1 MSIRDRLVEQA
12 SKIASSGAFVRL
24 VSNDR
29 VMKLATGLMD
39 ARGRLSA
46 AGERVSEA
54 LDILKNGYALPNI
67 DPALDDDAP
76 VHEAKGGRNGV
87 SAASRSAASA
97 AFSADPAP
105 APVRG
110 TTTASTNGAA
120 DAETSS
126 LPDVR
131 VNANAAAAA
140 SGTKGAGAGAVT
152 NGYKPDAGSSEEK
165 LATQMA
171 SRVSLSRIG
180 GRDVFEKCFKFM
192 TADNARAMGVYPF
205 FRPLDFNQGPEAQLE
220 GRRVT
225 MFGSNNYLGLTT
237 HPKVREAAK
246 QAIDKYGTS
255 MTGSRLVNGSM
266 RLHNELE
273 EKLAAYHGKEA
284 GLVFTTGYQV
294 NIATISALLS
304 NKRCVAVIDKDDHA
318 SIYDGVRLAQA
329 TGARMVRYKHND
341 AASLDSALSELPEA
355 EGALVITDGVFSA
368 QGEIA
373 ELPGIVE
380 VVKKHKARILVDDAH
395 ALGVIGP
402 GGRGTA
408 AHFGISDQVDLIGGT
423 FSKSLASIGGWL
435 VGDRKVL
442 DYIQHFAFSF
452 LFAASAA
459 PPSVAAAMAALEV
472 MQEEPWR
479 QEKLRENFTYM
490 RTELRRLGF
499 ELGKT
504 ETAVIP
510 IYIRDDLKTVMM
522 WKSLLDEH
530 SIYVNPFITPGVP
543 PKQQVLRTSYMA
555 THERH
560 HLDRALEAFEKVGKK
575 FGVI

>member
-1 MSIRDRLVEQA
+1 MSMKDRLVDQA
-12 SKIASSGAFVRL
+12 KKLASSGRVVRA

-29 VMKLATGLMD
+29 VMRLATGIMD
-39 ARGRLSA
+39 AKNRLSA
-46 AGERVSEA
+46 ARERAAEA
-54 LDILKNGYALPNI
+54 WDILLNGHALPNI
-67 DPALDDDAP
+67 DPALDDEAG
-76 VHEAKGGRNGV
+76 VHGA
-87 SAASRSAASA
+87 
-97 AFSADPAP
+97 AP
-105 APVRG
+105 AAPRG
-110 TTTASTNGAA
+110 AAPRAAVASGAAGAAAVAAEVAVNGAAPRDAAGAAARQHTNGAG
-120 DAETSS
+120 
-126 LPDVR
+126 
-131 VNANAAAAA
+131 ANGAGTYVAAAA
-140 SGTKGAGAGAVT
+140 
-152 NGYKPDAGSSEEK
+152 EQQ

-171 SRVSLSRIG
+171 ARTSLSRIG
-180 GRDVFEKCFKFM
+180 GRDVFEKAYKFM

-205 FRPLDFNQGPEAQLE
+205 FRPLDFNNGPEAQLE
-220 GRRVT
+220 GRSVI
-225 MFGSNNYLGLTT
+225 MLGSNNYLGLTT
-237 HPKVREAAK
+237 HPKVREAARN
-246 QAIDKYGTS
+246 AIDKYGTS

-273 EKLAAYHGKEA
+273 QKLAAYHGKEA

-304 NKRCVAVIDKDDHA
+304 NKRSVALIDKDDHA

-329 TGARMVRYKHND
+329 AGARMVRYKHSD
-341 AASLDSALSELPEA
+341 PAALDSALAELA
-355 EGALVITDGVFSA
+355 DTEGALVITDGVFSA

-373 ELPGIVE
+373 ALPGIVE
-380 VVKKHKARILVDDAH
+380 VVKKHKARLLVDDAH

-408 AHFGISDQVDLIGGT
+408 AHFGLSGDVDLIGGT

-435 VGDRKVL
+435 VGERKVL
-442 DYIQHFAFSF
+442 DYIQHFAYSF

-459 PPSVAAAMAALEV
+459 PPCVAAAMASLEV

-490 RTELRRLGF
+490 RTELKRLGF

-522 WKSLLDEH
+522 WKSLLDDYAV
-530 SIYVNPFITPGVP
+530 YVNPFITPGVP

-555 THERH
+555 THERK
-560 HLDRALEAFEKVGKK
+560 HLDHALEAFEKVGKK

>member
-1 MSIRDRLVEQA
+1 MRMKDRLVDQA
-12 SKIASSGAFVRL
+12 KKLTSSGVVVRV

-29 VMKLATGLMD
+29 VMRLATGVMD
-39 ARGRLSA
+39 AKNRLRA
-46 AGERVSEA
+46 ARERAAEA
-54 LDILKNGYALPNI
+54 WDILLNGHALPNI
-67 DPALDDDAP
+67 DPSLDDEAGVHGATPSRAAARRPAAP
-76 VHEAKGGRNGV
+76 AAPAASGAGLSVVEETASSEAPRERGVASRPHVNGV
-87 SAASRSAASA
+87 GS
-97 AFSADPAP
+97 
-105 APVRG
+105 
-110 TTTASTNGAA
+110 NGAGSNGA
-120 DAETSS
+120 GTY
-126 LPDVR
+126 V
-131 VNANAAAAA
+131 AAAA
-140 SGTKGAGAGAVT
+140 
-152 NGYKPDAGSSEEK
+152 EQQ

-171 SRVSLSRIG
+171 ARTSLARIG
-180 GRDVFEKCFKFM
+180 GRDVFEKAYKFM

-205 FRPLDFNQGPEAQLE
+205 FRPLDFNNGPEAQLE
-220 GRRVT
+220 GRSVI
-225 MFGSNNYLGLTT
+225 MLGSNNYLGLTT
-237 HPKVREAAK
+237 HPKVREAARN
-246 QAIDKYGTS
+246 AIDKYGTS

-273 EKLAAYHGKEA
+273 QKLAAYHGKEA

-304 NKRCVAVIDKDDHA
+304 NKRSVAMIDKDDHA

-329 TGARMVRYKHND
+329 AGARMVRYKHSD
-341 AASLDSALSELPEA
+341 PAALDSALSEIA
-355 EGALVITDGVFSA
+355 DTEGALVITDGVFSA

-373 ELPGIVE
+373 SLPGIVE
-380 VVKKHKARILVDDAH
+380 VVKKHKARLLVDDAH

-408 AHFGISDQVDLIGGT
+408 AHFGLGKEVDLIGGT

-435 VGDRKVL
+435 VGERKVL
-442 DYIQHFAFSF
+442 DYIQHFAYSF

-459 PPSVAAAMAALEV
+459 PPCVAAAMASLEV

-490 RTELRRLGF
+490 RTELQRLGF

-522 WKSLLDEH
+522 WKSLLDDY
-530 SIYVNPFITPGVP
+530 SLYVNPFITPGVP

-555 THERH
+555 THERK
-560 HLDRALEAFEKVGKK
+560 HLDHALEAFEKVGKK

>member
-1 MSIRDRLVEQA
+1 
-12 SKIASSGAFVRL
+12 
-24 VSNDR
+24 
-29 VMKLATGLMD
+29 
-39 ARGRLSA
+39 
-46 AGERVSEA
+46 
-54 LDILKNGYALPNI
+54 
-67 DPALDDDAP
+67 
-76 VHEAKGGRNGV
+76 
-87 SAASRSAASA
+87 
-97 AFSADPAP
+97 
-105 APVRG
+105 
-110 TTTASTNGAA
+110 
-120 DAETSS
+120 
-126 LPDVR
+126 
-131 VNANAAAAA
+131 
-140 SGTKGAGAGAVT
+140 
-152 NGYKPDAGSSEEK
+152 
-165 LATQMA
+165 
-171 SRVSLSRIG
+171 
-180 GRDVFEKCFKFM
+180 M

-205 FRPLDFNQGPEAQLE
+205 FRPLDFNNGPEAQLE
-220 GRRVT
+220 GRKVV
-225 MFGSNNYLGLTT
+225 MLGSNNYLGLTT

-273 EKLAAYHGKEA
+273 QKLAAFHGKEA

-304 NKRCVAVIDKDDHA
+304 NKKSIAVIDKDDHA
-318 SIYDGVRLAQA
+318 SIYDGVRLALA

-341 AASLDSALSELPEA
+341 AASLDAALSEIGET

-373 ELPGIVE
+373 HLPGVVE

-408 AHFGISDQVDLIGGT
+408 ASFGIADQVDLIGGT

-435 VGDRKVL
+435 VGERKVL
-442 DYIQHFAFSF
+442 DYIQHFASSF

-459 PPSVAAAMAALEV
+459 PPCVAAAMAALEV

-490 RTELRRLGF
+490 REELRRLGF

-510 IYIRDDLKTVMM
+510 IYIREDLRTVMM
-522 WKSLLDEH
+522 WKSLLDDY

-555 THERH
+555 THERS

>member
-1 MSIRDRLVEQA
+1 MSLKDRLVERG
-12 SKIASSGAFVRL
+12 KKLASSGVVVRL
-24 VSNDR
+24 VSNDT
-29 VMKLATGLMD
+29 VMKLATGVMD
-39 ARGRLSA
+39 ARSRLEA
-46 AGERVSEA
+46 VRAPISEA
-54 LDILKNGYALPNI
+54 FSILLNGHALPTI
-67 DPALDDDAP
+67 DPALEGET
-76 VHEAKGGRNGV
+76 EATGRNG
-87 SAASRSAASA
+87 AARHVAPERPAVNGKASVG
-97 AFSADPAP
+97 AP
-105 APVRG
+105 
-110 TTTASTNGAA
+110 S
-120 DAETSS
+120 
-126 LPDVR
+126 
-131 VNANAAAAA
+131 AAAAPA
-140 SGTKGAGAGAVT
+140 SAPSAPAAVNGAG
-152 NGYKPDAGSSEEK
+152 PGSAPASTAAEQK
-165 LATQMA
+165 LASQMA
-171 SRVSLSRIG
+171 SRTSLSRIG

-205 FRPLDFNQGPEAQLE
+205 FRPLDFNNGPEAQLE
-220 GRRVT
+220 GRTVV
-225 MFGSNNYLGLTT
+225 MLGSNNYLGLTT

-255 MTGSRLVNGSM
+255 MTGSRLVNGTM
-266 RLHNELE
+266 RLHKELE

-294 NIATISALLS
+294 NIASISALLA
-304 NKRCVAVIDKDDHA
+304 NKKSVAVIDKDDHA

-329 TGARMVRYKHND
+329 AGAKMVRYKHSD
-341 AASLDSALSELPEA
+341 PAALDQALSELEDA

-373 ELPGIVE
+373 NLPPLVE
-380 VVKKHKARILVDDAH
+380 IVKKHKARIMVDDAH

-402 GGRGTA
+402 LGRGTA
-408 AHFGISDQVDLIGGT
+408 AHFGIADQVDLIGGT

-435 VGDRKVL
+435 VGERKVL
-442 DYIQHFAFSF
+442 DYIQHFASSF

-459 PPSVAAAMAALEV
+459 PPQVAAAMAALEV

-490 RTELRRLGF
+490 RNELKRLGF

-510 IYIRDDLKTVMM
+510 IYIRDDMKTVMM
-522 WKSLLDEH
+522 WKALLDDH
-530 SIYVNPFITPGVP
+530 SIYVNPFITPGVA

-555 THERH
+555 THERV
-560 HLDRALEAFEKVGKK
+560 HLDRALEAFAQVGKK

>member
-1 MSIRDRLVEQA
+1 MRSQGMRMKDRLVDQA
-12 SKIASSGAFVRL
+12 KKLTSSGVVVRV

-29 VMKLATGLMD
+29 VMRLATGVMD
-39 ARGRLSA
+39 AKNRLRA
-46 AGERVSEA
+46 ARERAAEA
-54 LDILKNGYALPNI
+54 WDILLNGHALPNI
-67 DPALDDDAP
+67 DPALDDEAGVHVATPSRAAARQPAAGGAGGAGLSVVEETASSDAP
-76 VHEAKGGRNGV
+76 RERTAERAAARTHVNGV
-87 SAASRSAASA
+87 GA
-97 AFSADPAP
+97 
-105 APVRG
+105 
-110 TTTASTNGAA
+110 NGAG
-120 DAETSS
+120 
-126 LPDVR
+126 
-131 VNANAAAAA
+131 ANGAGTYVAAAA
-140 SGTKGAGAGAVT
+140 
-152 NGYKPDAGSSEEK
+152 EQQ

-171 SRVSLSRIG
+171 ARTSLSRIG
-180 GRDVFEKCFKFM
+180 GRDVFEKAYKFM

-205 FRPLDFNQGPEAQLE
+205 FRPLDFNNGPEAQLE
-220 GRRVT
+220 GRTVI
-225 MFGSNNYLGLTT
+225 MLGSNNYLGLTT
-237 HPKVREAAK
+237 HPKVREAARN
-246 QAIDKYGTS
+246 AIDKYGTS

-273 EKLAAYHGKEA
+273 QKLAAFHGKEA

-304 NKRCVAVIDKDDHA
+304 NKRSVAMIDKDDHA

-329 TGARMVRYKHND
+329 AGARMVRYKHSD
-341 AASLDSALSELPEA
+341 PAALDSALSEIA
-355 EGALVITDGVFSA
+355 DTEGALVITDGVFSA

-373 ELPGIVE
+373 SLPGIVE
-380 VVKKHKARILVDDAH
+380 VVKKHKARLLVDDAH

-408 AHFGISDQVDLIGGT
+408 AHFGLEKEVDLIGGT

-435 VGDRKVL
+435 VGERKVL
-442 DYIQHFAFSF
+442 DYIQHFAYSF

-459 PPSVAAAMAALEV
+459 PPCVAAAMASLEV

-490 RTELRRLGF
+490 RTELQRLGF

-522 WKSLLDEH
+522 WKSLLDDY
-530 SIYVNPFITPGVP
+530 SLYVNPFITPGVP

-555 THERH
+555 THERK
-560 HLDRALEAFEKVGKK
+560 HLDHALEAFEKVGKK

>member
-1 MSIRDRLVEQA
+1 MKDRLVDQA
-12 SKIASSGAFVRL
+12 KKLTSSGVVVRV

-29 VMKLATGLMD
+29 VMRLATGVMD
-39 ARGRLSA
+39 AKNRLRA
-46 AGERVSEA
+46 ARERAAEA
-54 LDILKNGYALPNI
+54 WDILLNGHALPNI
-67 DPALDDDAP
+67 DPALDDEAGVHVATPSRAAARQPAAGGAGGAGLSVVEETASSDAP
-76 VHEAKGGRNGV
+76 RERTAERAAARTHVNGV
-87 SAASRSAASA
+87 GA
-97 AFSADPAP
+97 
-105 APVRG
+105 
-110 TTTASTNGAA
+110 NGAGSNGA
-120 DAETSS
+120 GTY
-126 LPDVR
+126 V
-131 VNANAAAAA
+131 AAAA
-140 SGTKGAGAGAVT
+140 
-152 NGYKPDAGSSEEK
+152 EQQ

-171 SRVSLSRIG
+171 ARTSLSRIG
-180 GRDVFEKCFKFM
+180 GRDVFEKAYKFM

-205 FRPLDFNQGPEAQLE
+205 FRPLDFNNGPEAQLE
-220 GRRVT
+220 GRTVI
-225 MFGSNNYLGLTT
+225 MLGSNNYLGLTT
-237 HPKVREAAK
+237 HPKVREAARN
-246 QAIDKYGTS
+246 AIDKYGTS

-273 EKLAAYHGKEA
+273 QKLAAFHGKEA

-304 NKRCVAVIDKDDHA
+304 NKRSVAMIDKDDHA

-329 TGARMVRYKHND
+329 AGARMVRYKHSD
-341 AASLDSALSELPEA
+341 PAALDSALSELA
-355 EGALVITDGVFSA
+355 DTEGALVITDGVFSA

-373 ELPGIVE
+373 SLPGIVE
-380 VVKKHKARILVDDAH
+380 VVKKHKARLLVDDAH

-408 AHFGISDQVDLIGGT
+408 AHFGLGKEVDLIGGT

-435 VGDRKVL
+435 VGERKVL
-442 DYIQHFAFSF
+442 DYIQHFAYSF

-459 PPSVAAAMAALEV
+459 PPCVAAAMASLEV

-490 RTELRRLGF
+490 RTELQRLGF

-522 WKSLLDEH
+522 WKSLLDDY
-530 SIYVNPFITPGVP
+530 SLYVNPFITPGVP

-555 THERH
+555 THERK
-560 HLDRALEAFEKVGKK
+560 HLDHALEAFEKVGKK

>member
-1 MSIRDRLVEQA
+1 MKDRLVDQA
-12 SKIASSGAFVRL
+12 KKLTSSGVVVRV

-29 VMKLATGLMD
+29 VMRLATGVMD
-39 ARGRLSA
+39 AKNRLRA
-46 AGERVSEA
+46 ARERAAEA
-54 LDILKNGYALPNI
+54 WDILLNGHALPNI
-67 DPALDDDAP
+67 DPALDDEAGVHVATPSRAAARQPAAGGAGGAGLSVVEDTASSDALRERTAERTAARTH
-76 VHEAKGGRNGV
+76 VNGV
-87 SAASRSAASA
+87 GA
-97 AFSADPAP
+97 
-105 APVRG
+105 
-110 TTTASTNGAA
+110 NGAGSNGA
-120 DAETSS
+120 GTY
-126 LPDVR
+126 V
-131 VNANAAAAA
+131 AAAA
-140 SGTKGAGAGAVT
+140 
-152 NGYKPDAGSSEEK
+152 EQQ

-171 SRVSLSRIG
+171 ARTSLSRIG
-180 GRDVFEKCFKFM
+180 GRDVFEKAYKFM

-205 FRPLDFNQGPEAQLE
+205 FRPLDFNNGPEAQLE
-220 GRRVT
+220 GRTVI
-225 MFGSNNYLGLTT
+225 MLGSNNYLGLTT
-237 HPKVREAAK
+237 HPKVREAARN
-246 QAIDKYGTS
+246 AIDKYGTS

-273 EKLAAYHGKEA
+273 QKLAAFHGKEA

-304 NKRCVAVIDKDDHA
+304 NKRSVAMIDKDDHA

-329 TGARMVRYKHND
+329 AGARMVRYKHSD
-341 AASLDSALSELPEA
+341 PAALDSALSEIA
-355 EGALVITDGVFSA
+355 DTEGALVITDGVFSA

-373 ELPGIVE
+373 SLPGIVE
-380 VVKKHKARILVDDAH
+380 VVKKHKARLLVDDAH

-408 AHFGISDQVDLIGGT
+408 AHFGLEKEVDLIGGT

-435 VGDRKVL
+435 VGERKVL
-442 DYIQHFAFSF
+442 DYIQHFAYSF

-459 PPSVAAAMAALEV
+459 PPCVAAAMASLEV

-490 RTELRRLGF
+490 RTELQRLGF

-522 WKSLLDEH
+522 WKSLLDDY
-530 SIYVNPFITPGVP
+530 SLYVNPFITPGVP

-555 THERH
+555 THERK
-560 HLDRALEAFEKVGKK
+560 HLDHALEAFEKVGKK

>member
-1 MSIRDRLVEQA
+1 VKDRLVEQG
-12 SKIASSGAFVRL
+12 KKLASSSTVVRL
-24 VSNDR
+24 ISNDR
-29 VMKLATGLMD
+29 VMQVATGLMD
-39 ARGRLSA
+39 ARGRIALA
-46 AGERVSEA
+46 REKASEA
-54 LDILKNGYALPNI
+54 WSLLLHGHGLPTI
-67 DPALDDDAP
+67 DPALDGGDDVVGKNNPAP
-76 VHEAKGGRNGV
+76 KAAPEPV
-87 SAASRSAASA
+87 SAKAN
-97 AFSADPAP
+97 P
-105 APVRG
+105 
-110 TTTASTNGAA
+110 TQTNGAA
-120 DAETSS
+120 SEGTNGVPKVSEAREAQTQT
-126 LPDVR
+126 P
-131 VNANAAAAA
+131 AGPGNAA
-140 SGTKGAGAGAVT
+140 
-152 NGYKPDAGSSEEK
+152 EER
-165 LATQMA
+165 LAEQMA
-171 SRVSLSRIG
+171 SRTSLSRIG

-192 TADNARAMGVYPF
+192 TADNARSMGVYPF
-205 FRPLDFNQGPEAQLE
+205 FRPLDFNNGPEAQLE
-220 GRRVT
+220 GRKVI
-225 MFGSNNYLGLTT
+225 MLGSNNYLGLTT

-273 EKLAAYHGKEA
+273 QKLAAYHGKEA

-294 NIATISALLS
+294 NLATISALLS
-304 NKRCVAVIDKDDHA
+304 NKKSIAVIDKDDHA
-318 SIYDGVRLAQA
+318 SIYDGVRLGLAA
-329 TGARMVRYKHND
+329 GARMVRYRHND
-341 AASLDSALSELPEA
+341 PAALDTALSELDA
-355 EGALVITDGVFSA
+355 SEGALVITDGVFSA

-373 ELPGIVE
+373 NLPGIVE
-380 VVKKHKARILVDDAH
+380 VVKKHKARIFVDDAH

-408 AHFGISDQVDLIGGT
+408 AHFGIADQVDLIGGT

-435 VGDRKVL
+435 VGERKVI
-442 DYIQHFAFSF
+442 DYIQHFASSF

-459 PPSVAAAMAALEV
+459 PPCVAAAMVALDV

-510 IYIRDDLKTVMM
+510 IYIRDDLRTVMM
-522 WKSLLDEH
+522 WKTLLDDY
-530 SIYVNPFITPGVP
+530 SLYVNPFITPGVP

-560 HLDRALEAFEKVGKK
+560 HLDQALEAFEKVGKK

>member
-1 MSIRDRLVEQA
+1 MSVIDRLG
-12 SKIASSGAFVRL
+12 KKLSSSSAVMRL
-24 VSNDR
+24 ISNDR
-29 VMKLATGLMD
+29 VMQVATGLMD
-39 ARGRLSA
+39 ARGRLEA
-46 AGERVSEA
+46 AAERASEA
-54 LDILKNGYALPNI
+54 WSILLNGHALPTI
-67 DPALDDDAP
+67 DPALEGGDDVVGAAGKSP
-76 VHEAKGGRNGV
+76 RPATKPAEAEAKG
-87 SAASRSAASA
+87 
-97 AFSADPAP
+97 AP
-105 APVRG
+105 
-110 TTTASTNGAA
+110 TNGAA
-120 DAETSS
+120 AHAPT
-126 LPDVR
+126 
-131 VNANAAAAA
+131 NGAATNGAAAHAP
-140 SGTKGAGAGAVT
+140 T
-152 NGYKPDAGSSEEK
+152 NGAATNGEAATTEAPKPAGPGSAAEEK
-165 LATQMA
+165 LAQQMA
-171 SRVSLSRIG
+171 SRTSLSRIG
-180 GRDVFEKCFKFM
+180 GRDVFEKCYKFM

-205 FRPLDFNQGPEAQLE
+205 FRPLDFNNGPEAQLE
-220 GRRVT
+220 GRKVI
-225 MFGSNNYLGLTT
+225 MLGSNNYLGLTT
-237 HPKVREAAK
+237 HPKVREAARN
-246 QAIDKYGTS
+246 AIEKYGTS

-294 NIATISALLS
+294 NIATISALLA
-304 NKRCVAVIDKDDHA
+304 NKKSVAVIDKDDHA
-318 SIYDGVRLAQA
+318 SIYDGVRLGQA
-329 TGARMVRYKHND
+329 AGARMVRYRHND
-341 AASLDSALSELPEA
+341 PEALDQALSELDA
-355 EGALVITDGVFSA
+355 SEGALVITDGVFSA

-373 ELPGIVE
+373 NLPGITS
-380 VVKKHKARILVDDAH
+380 VVKKHKARLFVDDAH

-408 AHFGISDQVDLIGGT
+408 AHFGVADQVDLIGGT

-435 VGDRKVL
+435 VGERKVL
-442 DYIQHFAFSF
+442 DYIQHFASSF

-459 PPSVAAAMAALEV
+459 PPCVAAAMAALEV
-472 MQEEPWR
+472 MQEEPER

-490 RTELRRLGF
+490 RNELRRLGF

-510 IYIRDDLKTVMM
+510 IYIRDDLRTVMM
-522 WKSLLDEH
+522 WKTLLDEH

>member
-1 MSIRDRLVEQA
+1 MKDRLVDQA
-12 SKIASSGAFVRL
+12 KKLTSSGVVVRV

-29 VMKLATGLMD
+29 VMRLATGVMD
-39 ARGRLSA
+39 AKNRLRA
-46 AGERVSEA
+46 ARERAAEA
-54 LDILKNGYALPNI
+54 WDILLNGHALPNI
-67 DPALDDDAP
+67 DPALDDEAGVHVATPSRAAARQPAAGGAGGAGLSVVEETASSDAP
-76 VHEAKGGRNGV
+76 RERTAERAAARTHVNGV
-87 SAASRSAASA
+87 GA
-97 AFSADPAP
+97 
-105 APVRG
+105 
-110 TTTASTNGAA
+110 NGAG
-120 DAETSS
+120 
-126 LPDVR
+126 
-131 VNANAAAAA
+131 ANGAGTYVAAAA
-140 SGTKGAGAGAVT
+140 
-152 NGYKPDAGSSEEK
+152 EQQ

-171 SRVSLSRIG
+171 ARTSLSRIG
-180 GRDVFEKCFKFM
+180 GRDVFEKAYKFM

-205 FRPLDFNQGPEAQLE
+205 FRPLDFNNGPEAQLE
-220 GRRVT
+220 GRTVI
-225 MFGSNNYLGLTT
+225 MLGSNNYLGLTT
-237 HPKVREAAK
+237 HPKVREAARN
-246 QAIDKYGTS
+246 AIDKYGTS

-273 EKLAAYHGKEA
+273 QKLAAFHGKEA

-304 NKRCVAVIDKDDHA
+304 NKRSVAMIDKDDHA

-329 TGARMVRYKHND
+329 AGARMVRYKHSD
-341 AASLDSALSELPEA
+341 PAALDSALSEIA
-355 EGALVITDGVFSA
+355 DTEGALVITDGVFSA

-373 ELPGIVE
+373 SLPGIVE
-380 VVKKHKARILVDDAH
+380 VVKKHKARLLVDDAH

-408 AHFGISDQVDLIGGT
+408 AHFGLEKEVDLIGGT

-435 VGDRKVL
+435 VGERKVL
-442 DYIQHFAFSF
+442 DYIQHFAYSF

-459 PPSVAAAMAALEV
+459 PPCVAAAMASLEV

-490 RTELRRLGF
+490 RTELQRLGF

-522 WKSLLDEH
+522 WKSLLDDY
-530 SIYVNPFITPGVP
+530 SLYVNPFITPGVP

-555 THERH
+555 THERK
-560 HLDRALEAFEKVGKK
+560 HLDHALEAFEKVGKK

>member
-1 MSIRDRLVEQA
+1 MRMKDRLVDQA
-12 SKIASSGAFVRL
+12 KKLTSSGVVVRV

-29 VMKLATGLMD
+29 VMRLATGVMD
-39 ARGRLSA
+39 AKNRLRA
-46 AGERVSEA
+46 ARERAAEA
-54 LDILKNGYALPNI
+54 WDILLNGHALPNI
-67 DPALDDDAP
+67 DPSLDDEAGVHGATPSRAAARRPAAP
-76 VHEAKGGRNGV
+76 AAPAASGAGLSVVEETASSEAPRERGG
-87 SAASRSAASA
+87 AASRPHVNGVGS
-97 AFSADPAP
+97 
-105 APVRG
+105 
-110 TTTASTNGAA
+110 NGAGSNGA
-120 DAETSS
+120 GTY
-126 LPDVR
+126 V
-131 VNANAAAAA
+131 AAAA
-140 SGTKGAGAGAVT
+140 
-152 NGYKPDAGSSEEK
+152 EQQ

-171 SRVSLSRIG
+171 ARTSLARIG
-180 GRDVFEKCFKFM
+180 GRDVFEKAYKFM

-205 FRPLDFNQGPEAQLE
+205 FRPLDFNNGPEAQLE
-220 GRRVT
+220 GRTVI
-225 MFGSNNYLGLTT
+225 MLGSNNYLGLTT
-237 HPKVREAAK
+237 HPKVREAARN
-246 QAIDKYGTS
+246 AIDKYGTS

-273 EKLAAYHGKEA
+273 QKLAAYHGKEA

-304 NKRCVAVIDKDDHA
+304 NKRSVAMIDKDDHA

-329 TGARMVRYKHND
+329 AGARMVRYKHSD
-341 AASLDSALSELPEA
+341 PAALDSALSEIA
-355 EGALVITDGVFSA
+355 DTEGALVITDGVFSA

-373 ELPGIVE
+373 SLPGIVE
-380 VVKKHKARILVDDAH
+380 VVKKHKARLLVDDAH

-408 AHFGISDQVDLIGGT
+408 AHFGLGKEVDLIGGT

-435 VGDRKVL
+435 VGERKVL
-442 DYIQHFAFSF
+442 DYIQHFAYSF

-459 PPSVAAAMAALEV
+459 PPCVAAAMASLEV

-490 RTELRRLGF
+490 RTELQRLGF

-522 WKSLLDEH
+522 WKSLLDDY
-530 SIYVNPFITPGVP
+530 SLYVNPFITPGVP

-555 THERH
+555 THERK
-560 HLDRALEAFEKVGKK
+560 HLDHALEAFEKVGKK

>member
-1 MSIRDRLVEQA
+1 MGIKDRIVEQG
-12 SKIASSGAFVRL
+12 KKLTTSGPFVRL
-24 VSNDR
+24 VSNDGVMR
-29 VMKLATGLMD
+29 VATGVMD
-39 ARGRLSA
+39 ARNRFNA
-46 AGERVSEA
+46 AADHASQA
-54 LDILKNGYALPNI
+54 WSILLNGHALPTI
-67 DPALDDDAP
+67 DPALEGEPDVTGHKQNGIAKVTPTLADVGDERVAQEKRAP
-76 VHEAKGGRNGV
+76 GDEAK
-87 SAASRSAASA
+87 
-97 AFSADPAP
+97 
-105 APVRG
+105 
-110 TTTASTNGAA
+110 
-120 DAETSS
+120 
-126 LPDVR
+126 
-131 VNANAAAAA
+131 AAA
-140 SGTKGAGAGAVT
+140 SPGV
-152 NGYKPDAGSSEEK
+152 GSAEQK

-171 SRVSLSRIG
+171 GRTSLSRIG

-205 FRPLDFNQGPEAQLE
+205 FRPLDFNNGPEAQLE
-220 GRRVT
+220 GRLVT
-225 MFGSNNYLGLTT
+225 MLGSNNYLGLTA

-255 MTGSRLVNGSM
+255 MTGSRLVNGTM

-273 EKLAAYHGKEA
+273 QQLAAFHGKEA

-304 NKRCVAVIDKDDHA
+304 NKKSVAVIDKDDHA

-329 TGARMVRYKHND
+329 TGARMVRYKHSD
-341 AASLDSALSELPEA
+341 PAALDQALTELGEN

-373 ELPGIVE
+373 TLPGIVE
-380 VVKKHKARILVDDAH
+380 VVKKHKARLLVDDAH

-408 AHFGISDQVDLIGGT
+408 AHFGIANDVDLIGGT

-442 DYIQHFAFSF
+442 DYIQHFAYSF

-459 PPSVAAAMAALEV
+459 PPCVAAAMAALAL

-522 WKSLLDEH
+522 WKSLLDDH
-530 SIYVNPFITPGVP
+530 AIYVNPFITPGVP

-555 THERH
+555 THERV

>member
-1 MSIRDRLVEQA
+1 MSLKERLSEQGK
-12 SKIASSGAFVRL
+12 KILGARLIMRMTSS
-24 VSNDR
+24 DR
-29 VMKLATGLMD
+29 VMKVANGVMD
-39 ARGRLSA
+39 YKNRVRA
-46 AGERVSEA
+46 AGDKAAEA
-54 LDILKNGYALPNI
+54 WMILLNGYGLPTI
-67 DPALDDDAP
+67 DPALDDDTDVIAAGHAQATTP
-76 VHEAKGGRNGV
+76 DIGKGRR
-87 SAASRSAASA
+87 AQPASA
-97 AFSADPAP
+97 
-105 APVRG
+105 
-110 TTTASTNGAA
+110 
-120 DAETSS
+120 
-126 LPDVR
+126 
-131 VNANAAAAA
+131 
-140 SGTKGAGAGAVT
+140 
-152 NGYKPDAGSSEEK
+152 SSEEARAAKAGEPKSSAAEADAKEGAENKNASESDKSKISNGEAPKAQQPDAAHEK
-165 LATQMA
+165 LANQMA
-171 SRVSLSRIG
+171 ARTSLSRIG

-205 FRPLDFNQGPEAQLE
+205 FRPLDFNNGPEAQLD
-220 GRRVT
+220 GRKVI
-225 MFGSNNYLGLTT
+225 MLGSNNYLGLTT

-246 QAIDKYGTS
+246 QAIEKYGTS

-273 EKLAAYHGKEA
+273 QKLAAYHGKEA

-294 NIATISALLS
+294 NLATISALLS
-304 NKRCVAVIDKDDHA
+304 NKKSVAVIDKDVHA
-318 SIYDGVRLAQA
+318 SIYDGVRLSQA
-329 TGARMVRYKHND
+329 MGARMLRYKHND
-341 AASLDSALSELPEA
+341 PESLDAALAGLEDS
-355 EGALVITDGVFSA
+355 EGALVVTDGVFSA

-373 ELPGIVE
+373 NLPGLVE
-380 VVKKHKARILVDDAH
+380 VTKKYKARIFVDDAH

-402 GGRGTA
+402 GGRGSA
-408 AHFGISDQVDLIGGT
+408 ASFGIADQVDLIGGT

-435 VGDRKVL
+435 VGERKVL
-442 DYIQHFAFSF
+442 DYIQHFAPSF

-459 PPSVAAAMAALEV
+459 PPCVAAAIASLEV
-472 MQEEPWR
+472 MQEEPFR

-490 RTELRRLGF
+490 RNELKRLGF

-510 IYIRDDLKTVMM
+510 IYIREDLRTVMM

-560 HLDRALEAFEKVGKK
+560 HLDQALEAFEKVGKK

>member
-1 MSIRDRLVEQA
+1 MKDRLVDQA
-12 SKIASSGAFVRL
+12 KKLTSSGVVVRV

-29 VMKLATGLMD
+29 VMRLATGVMD
-39 ARGRLSA
+39 AKNRLRA
-46 AGERVSEA
+46 ARERAAEA
-54 LDILKNGYALPNI
+54 WDILLNGHALPNI
-67 DPALDDDAP
+67 DPALDDEAGVHVATPSRAAARQPAAGGAGGAGGAGLSVVEETASSDAP
-76 VHEAKGGRNGV
+76 RERTAARTHVNGV
-87 SAASRSAASA
+87 GS
-97 AFSADPAP
+97 
-105 APVRG
+105 
-110 TTTASTNGAA
+110 NGAGSNGA
-120 DAETSS
+120 GTY
-126 LPDVR
+126 V
-131 VNANAAAAA
+131 AAAA
-140 SGTKGAGAGAVT
+140 
-152 NGYKPDAGSSEEK
+152 EQQ

-171 SRVSLSRIG
+171 ARTSLSRIG
-180 GRDVFEKCFKFM
+180 GRDVFEKAYKFM

-205 FRPLDFNQGPEAQLE
+205 FRPLDFNNGPEAQLE
-220 GRRVT
+220 GRTVI
-225 MFGSNNYLGLTT
+225 MLGSNNYLGLTT
-237 HPKVREAAK
+237 HPKVREAARN
-246 QAIDKYGTS
+246 AIDKYGTS

-273 EKLAAYHGKEA
+273 QKLAAFHGKEA

-304 NKRCVAVIDKDDHA
+304 NKRSVAMIDKDDHA

-329 TGARMVRYKHND
+329 SGARMVRYKHSD
-341 AASLDSALSELPEA
+341 PAALDSALSEIA
-355 EGALVITDGVFSA
+355 DTEGALVITDGVFSA

-373 ELPGIVE
+373 SLPGIVE
-380 VVKKHKARILVDDAH
+380 VVKKHKARLLVDDAH

-408 AHFGISDQVDLIGGT
+408 AHFGLEKEVDLIGGT

-435 VGDRKVL
+435 VGERKVL
-442 DYIQHFAFSF
+442 DYIQHFAYSF

-459 PPSVAAAMAALEV
+459 PPCVAAAMASLEV

-490 RTELRRLGF
+490 RTELQRLGF

-522 WKSLLDEH
+522 WKSLLDDY
-530 SIYVNPFITPGVP
+530 SLYVNPFITPGVP

-555 THERH
+555 THERK
-560 HLDRALEAFEKVGKK
+560 HLDHALEAFEKVGKK